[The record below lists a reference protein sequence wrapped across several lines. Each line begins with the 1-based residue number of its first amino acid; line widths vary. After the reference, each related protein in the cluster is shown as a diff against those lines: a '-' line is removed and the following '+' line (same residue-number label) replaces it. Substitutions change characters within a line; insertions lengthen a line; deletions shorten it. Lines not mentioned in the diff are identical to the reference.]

1 MLHCCHTDCWRE
13 ILCLS
18 NSASIAA
25 GPHPLSI
32 QSGRS
37 LYSAGI
43 PRNQQRT
50 FGCQGTH
57 CTFWGTRRPRSHLR
71 PSRRYQTWLE
81 FRRILEKDYRQILAL
96 IQSLL
101 ELAVHR
107 SDCAL
112 PSSGIGAAAS
122 LCFCRSG
129 AICRYT
135 GPRPR
140 RSRSRGHLTE
150 VRHIDRGDPGAFPA
164 DRHHRGQHQYQSLLV
179 IPVRGGLFRHDDL
192 RHRVHRRLSEQS

>member
-81 FRRILEKDYRQILAL
+81 FPRILEKDYRQILAL
-96 IQSLL
+96 IQSLFGACRGSQRL
-101 ELAVHR
+101 RCAIVGYRRGRVLMFLPFWCHMQIHRAKTSAV
-107 SDCAL
+107 AVTG
-112 PSSGIGAAAS
+112 SS
-122 LCFCRSG
+122 
-129 AICRYT
+129 
-135 GPRPR
+135 
-140 RSRSRGHLTE
+140 H
-150 VRHIDRGDPGAFPA
+150 
-164 DRHHRGQHQYQSLLV
+164 
-179 IPVRGGLFRHDDL
+179 
-192 RHRVHRRLSEQS
+192 